1 MIILKCYKRAMKPG
15 MQIILLLLVLLQPA
29 CAQHAAPTAHAG
41 VAALQAGA
49 GSFPFSDP
57 ACPHN
62 PPVTVWYYN
71 PCARE
76 DLPVVF
82 VMPGAGS
89 SAREYRDGWAGYA
102 VEKKFLL
109 LAPEFCAPAD
119 CDAAHYNRGGM
130 ANESGAM
137 PDESCWTLTAI
148 EPIFDRAKAA
158 TGITT
163 SRYSIFGHSAGAQ
176 FVHRLVLFKPACRL
190 HKAIAANAGWYAMPD
205 FRVPFPYGLAGTGVT
220 GEALRI
226 SFSQKL
232 VILLGGNDIDPH
244 HPGLRITPEAM
255 AQGATRLERGRRFFS
270 SARDAAAAAA
280 EPFNWELQ
288 VVSGA
293 GHDSAAMSR
302 EALRIL
308 LTD

>member
-1 MIILKCYKRAMKPG
+1 ML
-15 MQIILLLLVLLQPA
+15 LLQPA
-29 CAQHAAPTAHAG
+29 CAQHAAPSAHAD

-49 GSFPFSDP
+49 GSFTFSDP

-62 PPVTVWYYN
+62 QPVTVWYYN
-71 PCARE
+71 PGARE

-102 VEKKFLL
+102 VEKKILL
-109 LAPEFCAPAD
+109 LAPEFCAPED
-119 CDAAHYNRGGM
+119 FDAALYNMGGM
-130 ANESGAM
+130 SNESGATL
-137 PDESCWTLTAI
+137 DEPCWTLTAI
-148 EPIFDRAKAA
+148 ERIFDRAKAA
-158 TGITT
+158 AGITT
-163 SRYSIFGHSAGAQ
+163 SRYSIYGHSAGAQ
-176 FVHRLVLFKPACRL
+176 FVHRLVLFKPAGRL

-205 FRVPFPYGLAGTGVT
+205 FSVPFPYGLAGTGVT
-220 GEALRI
+220 REALRI

-232 VILLGGNDIDPH
+232 VILLGENDTDPH
-244 HPGLRITPEAM
+244 HPGLCTTPEAM

-280 EPFNWELQ
+280 APFNWELQ

-293 GHDSAAMSR
+293 GHESAAMSR

-308 LTD
+308 LKD